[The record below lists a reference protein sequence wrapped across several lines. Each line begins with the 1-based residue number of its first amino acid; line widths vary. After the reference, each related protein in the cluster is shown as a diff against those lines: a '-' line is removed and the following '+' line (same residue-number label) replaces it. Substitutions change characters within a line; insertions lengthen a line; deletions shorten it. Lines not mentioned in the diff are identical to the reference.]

1 MATNQQNIQALIT
14 LQEQFADVRDEIKAI
29 LDTRGT
35 GMSFQFKETL
45 SLATKINTE
54 LRETLVLEQKLGSEY
69 ISRSN
74 IQAKITLNQGQIN
87 ALVEKL
93 KTRNTAISAQ
103 LQQDN
108 DNYVRQRKI
117 MDDINS
123 SANDRQQAEAEI
135 VSHLRNLEVA
145 AQAALNTYNQT
156 GTALDGQNASL
167 YQSLVMAIRLGQ
179 VQSRINSELDEHN
192 DRQRLKLG
200 MIEKIVRGISKIP
213 IAGDLVN
220 TAAIKDAMSEAYTKG
235 PKGLFESL
243 RAGAKVAKTELAG
256 ALNSMAS
263 SITLMGVGIK
273 FLIDAMLRLNSL
285 SVDMQNTMGVSRL
298 VTTEILNDWENFQ
311 YATEDSLVNLTNMS
325 KSLSD
330 LQNLLQTN
338 ALFSNQQLKD
348 QIDMTEKMGL
358 QAEEAAQ
365 IQKFALIN
373 GRSASQVL
381 SVALKTNTTSV
392 SYKKIMK
399 DISNISAETYTRYQ
413 GNLEQIAKS
422 VVLANKL
429 GFNMDQASKASE
441 ALLDFQSSISN
452 ELEAELLNG
461 KQLNLERARSF
472 ALDGKDAEAVAEIT
486 RQFGG
491 MDRLMKLN
499 VIQRKS
505 LASLLGMSSDEMM
518 EMFRT
523 QKLYNELGVQ
533 DNFQLREKYA
543 NMKEGEGKRRF
554 EQEILKKQNGEI
566 LLQDLQQVSTQK
578 TLQQTLTKISDL
590 LQQIAE
596 GPLMSFAEGISK
608 ILSDAVLLKATLYGL
623 IGGTLGLIA
632 APFLGISAPLAAL
645 VAGGAGA
652 GLGALTAG
660 HSNFVPPNNRH
671 ADGGIIT
678 RPHVGMVGEA
688 GPEAVIPL
696 NKQNMLTI
704 KGVDQLVEQN
714 KQLLEQNRK
723 MLEVISKGG
732 NVYLD
737 STKVGY
743 AQGMA
748 YSSFG

>member
-1 MATNQQNIQALIT
+1 MAANQQNIQALVG
-14 LQEQFADVRDEIKAI
+14 LQEKFADVRDEIKAI

-54 LRETLVLEQKLGSEY
+54 LRETLVLEEKLGSEY
-69 ISRSN
+69 ITRKN
-74 IQAKITLNQGQIN
+74 VLAKIKQNRGQID
-87 ALVEKL
+87 ALVAKL
-93 KTRNTAISAQ
+93 KTRNTAISSQ
-103 LQQDN
+103 IQQDY

-117 MDDINS
+117 VDDINS

-135 VSHLRNLEVA
+135 DRQIRRVVVIANSL
-145 AQAALNTYNQT
+145 LNTYNQT

-167 YQSLVMAIRLGQ
+167 AQSLVTAMRLGQ
-179 VQSRINSELDEHN
+179 EQSRMNSELDKRN
-192 DRQRLKLG
+192 DKYTKEFLRLG
-200 MIEKIVRGISKIP
+200 MINKLIRGISKIP

-220 TAAIKDAMSEAYTKG
+220 TAAIKDAMERGYGDDDDDDLLGA
-235 PKGLFESL
+235 L
-243 RAGAKVAKTELAG
+243 REGAKVAKTELSG
-256 ALNSMAS
+256 ALNSVVFKAS
-263 SITLMGVGIK
+263 LLGAGIK
-273 FLIDAMLRLNSL
+273 FAVDAMLRLNSL
-285 SVDMQNTMGVSRL
+285 SVDMQNTMGISGRF
-298 VTTEILNDWENFQ
+298 TTEILNDWENFQ
-311 YATEDSLVNLTNMS
+311 YATGDSLVNLTNMS

-543 NMKEGEGKRRF
+543 NMAEGEEKRRF

-590 LQQIAE
+590 LQQIAQ
-596 GPLMSFAEGISK
+596 GPLMRFAEGISK

-623 IGGTLGLIA
+623 IGGTAGLLVGGV
-632 APFLGISAPLAAL
+632 PGAL
-645 VAGGAGA
+645 IGATIGAGV
-652 GLGALTAG
+652 GSFTAG

>member
-1 MATNQQNIQALIT
+1 MAANQQNIQALVG
-14 LQEQFADVRDEIKAI
+14 LQEKFADVRDEIKAI

-35 GMSFQFKETL
+35 GMSYQFKETL

-54 LRETLVLEQKLGSEY
+54 LRETLVLEEKLGSEY

-74 IQAKITLNQGQIN
+74 IQAKIKLNQGQI
-87 ALVEKL
+87 AELVAKL

-103 LQQDN
+103 IQRDY

-117 MDDINS
+117 VDDINS

-135 VSHLRNLEVA
+135 ARQLQNLEATARGV
-145 AQAALNTYNQT
+145 LNRYNQT
-156 GTALDGQNASL
+156 GTAIDGQNASL
-167 YQSLVMAIRLGQ
+167 HQSLVMAIRLGQ
-179 VQSRINSELDEHN
+179 EQSRMNSELDKSN
-192 DRQRLKLG
+192 DKYTKQLLRLG
-200 MIEKIVRGISKIP
+200 MINKLIRGISKIP

-220 TAAIKDAMSEAYTKG
+220 TAAIKDAMERGYGDDDDDDLLGA
-235 PKGLFESL
+235 L
-243 RAGAKVAKTELAG
+243 REGAKVAKTELSG
-256 ALNSMAS
+256 ALNSVVFKAS
-263 SITLMGVGIK
+263 LLGAGIK
-273 FLIDAMLRLNSL
+273 FAVDAMLRLNSL
-285 SVDMQNTMGVSRL
+285 SVDMQNTMGISGRF
-298 VTTEILNDWENFQ
+298 TTEILNDWENFQ
-311 YATEDSLVNLTNMS
+311 YATGDSLVNLTNMS

-543 NMKEGEGKRRF
+543 NMAEGEEKRRF

-590 LQQIAE
+590 LQQIAQ
-596 GPLMSFAEGISK
+596 GPLMRFAEGISK

-623 IGGTLGLIA
+623 IGGTAGLLVGGV
-632 APFLGISAPLAAL
+632 PGAL
-645 VAGGAGA
+645 IGATIGAGV
-652 GLGALTAG
+652 GSFTAG